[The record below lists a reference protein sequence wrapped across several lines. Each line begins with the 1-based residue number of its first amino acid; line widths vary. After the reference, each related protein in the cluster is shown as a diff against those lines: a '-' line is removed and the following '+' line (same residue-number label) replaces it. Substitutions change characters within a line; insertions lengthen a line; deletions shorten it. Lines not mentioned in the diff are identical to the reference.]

1 MYLLDTNACISYLN
15 QVDSPVRRRMQAL
28 RPEAIA
34 LCSVVEAELHYGVE
48 RSAKPEENRKRLQPF
63 LEQFLSYAFGRRSA
77 QIFGEIR
84 ASLHHCGPFAYRC
97 GGSCRSPCPVET

>member
-1 MYLLDTNACISYLN
+1 
-15 QVDSPVRRRMQAL
+15 V
-28 RPEAIA
+28 IA

-48 RSAKPEENRKRLQPF
+48 RSAKPEENRKRLRPF

-84 ASLHHCGPFAYRC
+84 ASLHAKGRPIGPYDLQIAAIALAHDLTVVTHNTDEFARVP
-97 GGSCRSPCPVET
+97 GLKLEDWEA